1 MASIERSSRVSFLG
15 VFGLLLASGS
25 ITASALAQQAGT
37 TAPVLPKAGETSAA
51 QAQGEFVRQAE
62 ALARQDKLVAARAL
76 LTRGMLSGRTASLNA
91 ADRTRAADL
100 LDSVERRMRQLDDVE
115 VSLQRAELGVSEG
128 DLFNA
133 ERLAKAVQT
142 RDGVSFTARTRAEA
156 VMSQVREQRSAI
168 EPQRDAIVASVSEHF
183 AAGRYAQSKA
193 AIEAIQRSG
202 LSLSDEQASLVQ
214 EHRIKIVDLESAQ
227 GRILDTSAVNLS
239 MMQPGTVRAGDEPVV
254 MAVAV
259 AAEPTAQ
266 EPAAPAAEPAAPA
279 APEAG
284 AAAAAAPAAADDVIT
299 QALRAE
305 TQRLMA
311 EGDQA
316 FTDGRIAEA
325 ARRYEVALATG
336 RSVLSAEEIAR
347 AEARLGDTRARMGG
361 AGDIGERAIESQR
374 LIREKT
380 TAEFENEL
388 SQARKELDAGNPAEA
403 RNLAARA
410 RATVNNARASF
421 SQAELDAFITRVD
434 EMNSQIGAREQTM
447 STEAARKR
455 AMELDKSAA
464 ERQAAM
470 RSERE
475 ARKRELI
482 ISIRNKQME
491 HRYDEALQDVE
502 QILFMDPND
511 PAGRLLKDA
520 ITEVKIVRKYDQ
532 AVRARRQGIQNTLVD
547 NFEATIPPKRM
558 MNFPAN
564 WEQKTQDRLG
574 LAMGGESAE
583 NRRTIAMLENKRLPG
598 TFQGNSFAQVV
609 DYLRETAG
617 ADVMVD
623 WESLRQIG
631 IEPTSKVNLALSEQ
645 PARVVLERVLAS
657 VTRDPSARPDYTIN
671 DGIVQVASAE
681 TIRRHTTTLVYNI
694 TDLLQ
699 AVPDFG
705 DVPTMDLD
713 KVLARTSARSAALA
727 PLDEE
732 RRVRPELAR
741 QRDREQRVS
750 KIVQLMQ
757 DTISPDSWR
766 DNGGDVGSIQEHN
779 GSLIITTTPRN
790 HQQISGLLGKLRE
803 VRSLQINV
811 ESRFLTVAQDFF
823 EQIGFRFNV
832 TLNAGSNQVTAAQA
846 LDPTIRPSD
855 LVDLSS
861 STNNIRRVLDSS
873 LYAPGGS
880 VTPVLIPPGPPDRAV
895 QQTVRPNEWSPVGV
909 GQGSLSLAQSLFPSD
924 GFAGGILGGAPAL
937 GVAGQFLDDV
947 QVDFLVRATQADRR
961 TSTLNAPR
969 VTITNGQISNLYVV
983 TQRALVTDLQ
993 PVVGD
998 GAVGFDPDVTAVPYG
1013 VVMLVEAV
1021 VSADRRFVT
1030 MNIDTSINTLD
1041 NVANINVN
1049 AISGGALIPSGSTG
1063 QFIQLPT
1070 TTTTRVQTTV
1080 TVPDEGTVLLGGQRL
1095 VTERE
1100 VEVGVPLLSKLPI
1113 INRFFTNRI
1122 ESKEEST
1129 LLILVKPTVIIQSEE
1144 EDKAFPGLLNQLRSG
1159 L

>member
-15 VFGLLLASGS
+15 VFGLLVASGS

-193 AIEAIQRSG
+193 AIEVIQRSG

-336 RSVLSAEEIAR
+336 HSVLSAEEIAR

-520 ITEVKIVRKYDQ
+520 ITEVMQYRRYAA
-532 AVRARRQGIQNTLVD
+532 AVRDRKAGNQNALVE
-547 NFEATIPPKRM
+547 NFEATVIPKRIM
-558 MNFPAN
+558 SFPPN
-564 WEQKTQDRLG
+564 WDQKTSDRLG
-574 LAMGGESAE
+574 LGMGGESPE
-583 NRRTIAMLENKRLPG
+583 NRRTIAILENKRLPA
-598 TFQGNSFAQVV
+598 TFQGNSLAQVV

-631 IEPTSKVNLALSEQ
+631 IEPTSKVSLALSEQ

-705 DVPTMDLD
+705 DVPVMDLD
-713 KVLARTSARSAALA
+713 KVLARGQARRAAIS

-732 RRVRPELAR
+732 RRVRPEVTR
-741 QRDREQRVS
+741 QRDRDQRVV
-750 KIVQLMQ
+750 KIAQIIQ
-757 DTISPDSWR
+757 DTVSSDTWR

-790 HQQISGLLGKLRE
+790 HQQISGLLAKLRE

-823 EQIGFRFNV
+823 EQIGFQFNV
-832 TLNAGSNQVTAAQA
+832 ILNANSNIVAAGQA
-846 LDPTIRPSD
+846 LDPAVRPSD
-855 LVDLSS
+855 FFDP
-861 STNNIRRVLDSS
+861 TTGGFRRVLDSNV
-873 LYAPGGS
+873 YAPGGS
-880 VTPVLIPPGPPDRAV
+880 VTPTLIPPGATNRAV
-895 QQTVRPNEWSPVGV
+895 QQVARPNEWSPVGI
-909 GQGSLSLAQSLFPSD
+909 QSGSLGLAQSLLPAESVARTVIS
-924 GFAGGILGGAPAL
+924 GTPAL

-947 QVDFLVRATQADRR
+947 QVDFLVRATQADSR
-961 TSTLNAPR
+961 TTTLNAPR
-969 VTITNGQISNLYVV
+969 LTLTNGQIANVYVV
-983 TQRALVTDLQ
+983 TQESLITDLV

-998 GAVGFDPDVTAVPYG
+998 NSVGFDPDVVAIPYG

-1021 VSADRRFVT
+1021 SSADRRYVT
-1030 MNIDTSINTLD
+1030 MNIDTSTNTRD
-1041 NVANINVN
+1041 GVESVPVVA
-1049 AISGGALIPSGSTG
+1049 AAGGALVDSSDFG
-1063 QFIQLPT
+1063 QGIQLPIV
-1070 TTTTRVQTTV
+1070 TTTRVQTTV
-1080 TVPDEGTVLLGGQRL
+1080 TVPDEGTVLLGGQRV

-1100 VEVGVPLLSKLPI
+1100 IEVGVPLLSKLPV

-1122 ESKEEST
+1122 ETKEERT
-1129 LLILVKPTVIIQSEE
+1129 LIILVKPTIIIQSEE

>member
-1 MASIERSSRVSFLG
+1 MASIERSTRVQFLG
-15 VFGLLLASGS
+15 VFGMLVASGAIS
-25 ITASALAQQAGT
+25 ASALAQQAGT
-37 TAPVLPKAGETSAA
+37 SVPVVPSTGDAAAASQPSA
-51 QAQGEFVRQAE
+51 FVQRAE
-62 ALARQDKLVAARAL
+62 ALARQDKLVAARSL
-76 LTRGMLSGRTASLNA
+76 LTRGMLAGQTAALSA
-91 ADRTRAADL
+91 SDRTRAADL
-100 LDSVERRMRQLDDVE
+100 LDSVERRLRQLDDVE
-115 VSLQRAELGVSEG
+115 VSLQRAELSASEG
-128 DLFNA
+128 DLRTA
-133 ERLAKAVQT
+133 ERLAQAVQT
-142 RDGVSFTARTRAEA
+142 REGVSFTARTRAES
-156 VMSQVREQRSAI
+156 VLTTVREQRSAI
-168 EPQRDAIVASVSEHF
+168 EPQRDALVAAVSENF
-183 AAGRYAQSKA
+183 ASGQYARSKA
-193 AIEAIQRSG
+193 AIEMIQRSG
-202 LSLSDEQASLVQ
+202 LSLSDEQRRVVE
-214 EHRIKIVDLESAQ
+214 EHQVKIVDLQSAQ
-227 GRILDTSAVNLS
+227 GRILDTSAINLS
-239 MMQPGTVRAGDEPVV
+239 MLQPGTVRTGDEPVV

-259 AAEPTAQ
+259 NAEPGAAPAG
-266 EPAAPAAEPAAPA
+266 EPAAA
-279 APEAG
+279 APETPA
-284 AAAAAAPAAADDVIT
+284 ATPETPAAAAAPAGADDVIT
-299 QALRAE
+299 QALKAE

-311 EGDQA
+311 EGDKA
-316 FTDGRIAEA
+316 FEDGRIAEA
-325 ARRYEVALATG
+325 ARRYEMALATG
-336 RSVLSAEEIAR
+336 RSVLAAEEIAR

-374 LIREKT
+374 LVREKT
-380 TAEFENEL
+380 SAEFENEL
-388 SQARKELDAGNPAEA
+388 SQARKELEAGNPSEA

-410 RATVNNARASF
+410 RATVNNARGSF

-447 STEAARKR
+447 STEAASKR
-455 AMELDKSAA
+455 AVDLDRSAA

-470 RSERE
+470 KSERE

-491 HRYDEALQDVE
+491 HRYEEALQDVD

-520 ITEVKIVRKYDQ
+520 ITEVIQARRYDK
-532 AVRARRQGIQNTLVD
+532 AVRERRQGIQNLLID
-547 NFEATIPPKRM
+547 NYEATNPPKRM

-574 LAMGGESAE
+574 LAMGGESPE
-583 NRRTIAMLENKRLPG
+583 NRRTIALLENKRLPG

-705 DVPTMDLD
+705 DVPVMDLD
-713 KVLARTSARSAALA
+713 KVLARTAAREASLA

-732 RRVRPELAR
+732 RRVRPELTR

-803 VRSLQINV
+803 VRSLQVNV

-846 LDPTIRPSD
+846 LDPTLRPSD
-855 LVDLSS
+855 LIDLSS
-861 STNNIRRVLDSS
+861 LNPNRIVRASPGQ
-873 LYAPGGS
+873 APPLG
-880 VTPVLIPPGPPDRAV
+880 PVLLEPDDVNSLRAL
-895 QQTVRPNEWSPVGV
+895 TRPPNEWSPVGI
-909 GQGSLSLAQSLFPSD
+909 GGGSLNLAQSLFPSD
-924 GFAGGILGGAPAL
+924 GFAGNILGGAPAL
-937 GVAGQFLDDV
+937 GIAGQFLDDV

-993 PVVGD
+993 PVVAEGS
-998 GAVGFDPDVTAVPYG
+998 VGFDPDVTAVPYG

-1030 MNIDTSINTLD
+1030 MNIDSSINTLD
-1041 NVANINVN
+1041 NVTNISVN
-1049 AISGGALIPSGSTG
+1049 AVAGGALIESEETG

-1100 VEVGVPLLSKLPI
+1100 VEVGVPLLSKMPI